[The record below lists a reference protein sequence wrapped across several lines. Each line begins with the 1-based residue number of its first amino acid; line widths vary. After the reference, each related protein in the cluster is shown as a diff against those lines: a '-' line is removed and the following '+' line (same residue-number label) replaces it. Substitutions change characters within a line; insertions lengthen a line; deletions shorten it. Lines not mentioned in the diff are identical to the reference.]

1 MNHPAELQVFSYLQK
16 AMKGE
21 ATMTEEVAT
30 QVASDV
36 KAALDKQFNS
46 PPRDELNC
54 LSKAAL
60 TSEATISAT
69 SFVIVASPFIAFCK

>member
-21 ATMTEEVAT
+21 ATMTEEVAN

-36 KAALDKQFNS
+36 KVALDKQFNS
-46 PPRDELNC
+46 PPPVSYTHLRAHE
-54 LSKAAL
+54 
-60 TSEATISAT
+60 T
-69 SFVIVASPFIAFCK
+69 